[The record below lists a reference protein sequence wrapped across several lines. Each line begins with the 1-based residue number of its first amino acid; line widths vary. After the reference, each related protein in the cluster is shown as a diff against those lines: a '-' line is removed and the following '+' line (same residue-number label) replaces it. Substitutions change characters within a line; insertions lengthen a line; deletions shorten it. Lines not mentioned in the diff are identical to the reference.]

1 MNEAKSHTLRGI
13 LCTMLGGVCWGF
25 SGTCGQYLFSRFG
38 ISSLWL
44 TCIRLLVSG
53 VLLILAAFPRH
64 RGDMCRIWK
73 SPRDAAMLVCF
84 GVCGLM
90 MCQLCYMTA
99 ISYSNAATA
108 TVLQT
113 LNLVLIMLVT
123 CLRLRRRPRR
133 VEAVSLL
140 LALLGTYLLATGG
153 DPAHMVLSSK
163 ALFWGLSTAVAG
175 AVYTLLPRGLLSR
188 WGSEV
193 VTGYG
198 LLIGGIVLNLAVRSW
213 HYEVHLPVQGWL
225 AVAAIILLGTVVAF
239 SLFLQGLQD
248 IGPVKSSMLAAT
260 EPVSATIFSA
270 LWLGTSFSATDLIGF
285 AAIITTIFLL
295 AKSK

>member
-1 MNEAKSHTLRGI
+1 
-13 LCTMLGGVCWGF
+13 
-25 SGTCGQYLFSRFG
+25 
-38 ISSLWL
+38 
-44 TCIRLLVSG
+44 
-53 VLLILAAFPRH
+53 
-64 RGDMCRIWK
+64 
-73 SPRDAAMLVCF
+73 
-84 GVCGLM
+84 M
-90 MCQLCYMTA
+90 MCQYAYMTS

-163 ALFWGLSTAVAG
+163 ALFWGLSTAEAG
-175 AVYTLLPRGLLSR
+175 AVYTLLPRGLRSR

>member
-1 MNEAKSHTLRGI
+1 
-13 LCTMLGGVCWGF
+13 
-25 SGTCGQYLFSRFG
+25 
-38 ISSLWL
+38 
-44 TCIRLLVSG
+44 
-53 VLLILAAFPRH
+53 
-64 RGDMCRIWK
+64 
-73 SPRDAAMLVCF
+73 
-84 GVCGLM
+84 
-90 MCQLCYMTA
+90 
-99 ISYSNAATA
+99 
-108 TVLQT
+108 
-113 LNLVLIMLVT
+113 MLVT